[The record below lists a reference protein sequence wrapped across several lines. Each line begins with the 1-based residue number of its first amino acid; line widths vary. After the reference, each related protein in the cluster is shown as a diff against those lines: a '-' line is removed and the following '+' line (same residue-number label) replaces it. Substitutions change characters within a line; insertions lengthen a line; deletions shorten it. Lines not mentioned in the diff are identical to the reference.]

1 MSSNSAWEPPAEVTR
16 EEVSSLTDQVMSLPS
31 TPIRIREDIFR
42 ISALEMDWDIGVTIY
57 EPEVANKIPFGPD
70 GKRVGV
76 LLLHG
81 GVSDFK
87 SLKRIARLLPERFG
101 IKVATMTF
109 PGRFYFLDPDRNWP
123 GDVENPDGSARTP
136 LWTKEMRITE
146 DQYTT
151 VQDTSKRSEYG
162 TLVSLSAK
170 VGTEFYHRMAAW
182 PVAFEDA
189 IKETTRRQ
197 FPDGEFSIYI
207 HGHSTGGP
215 FAMMASQRVPNIAG
229 LVGYGSSP
237 FGYMYPVVT
246 GGDNWDFPF
255 NQLRLRTWRD
265 SARYMYEGMKNKGI
279 GLPML
284 IELTFERWES
294 AKKRPN
300 FKAEDFVHK
309 NSTKALDA
317 AAARL
322 KLSNQET
329 EALVQRYLGYTRE
342 RSGPGEK
349 PMPPFLS
356 IHGIDDDTVTL
367 KRCQRSLPLFAQLNP
382 APKVRAVSL
391 GAGVHTWGWSDDR
404 LPQGIVPAVAK
415 LWHDAIMNGYFLT

>member
-16 EEVSSLTDQVMSLPS
+16 DQVSLLTDQVISLPS

-57 EPEVANKIPFGPD
+57 EPEAANKIPFGPD

-87 SLKRIARLLPERFG
+87 SLERIARLLPERFG

-182 PVAFEDA
+182 PV
-189 IKETTRRQ
+189 
-197 FPDGEFSIYI
+197 
-207 HGHSTGGP
+207 
-215 FAMMASQRVPNIAG
+215 V
-229 LVGYGSSP
+229 
-237 FGYMYPVVT
+237 
-246 GGDNWDFPF
+246 
-255 NQLRLRTWRD
+255 
-265 SARYMYEGMKNKGI
+265 
-279 GLPML
+279 
-284 IELTFERWES
+284 FERDQGNYAPAIS
-294 AKKRPN
+294 R
-300 FKAEDFVHK
+300 
-309 NSTKALDA
+309 
-317 AAARL
+317 
-322 KLSNQET
+322 
-329 EALVQRYLGYTRE
+329 QRIFHLH
-342 RSGPGEK
+342 PW
-349 PMPPFLS
+349 PF
-356 IHGIDDDTVTL
+356 HG
-367 KRCQRSLPLFAQLNP
+367 RSLRHDGKPACSQHRRPGGIWQFA
-382 APKVRAVSL
+382 VRL
-391 GAGVHTWGWSDDR
+391 H
-404 LPQGIVPAVAK
+404 VPGG
-415 LWHDAIMNGYFLT
+415 HGRR